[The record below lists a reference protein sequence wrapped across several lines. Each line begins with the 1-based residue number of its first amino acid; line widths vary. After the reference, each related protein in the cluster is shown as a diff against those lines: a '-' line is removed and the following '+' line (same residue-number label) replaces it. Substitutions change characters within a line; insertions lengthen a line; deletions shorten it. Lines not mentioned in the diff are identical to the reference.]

1 MPDCLVYFL
10 KMVLVNMSN
19 AGGFPMD
26 ESRCLMIIHIYIYIK
41 VLVYSIILGRKKT
54 TPKSGFFTFQKLVKR
69 YIHQKCYC

>member
-1 MPDCLVYFL
+1 
-10 KMVLVNMSN
+10 
-19 AGGFPMD
+19 MD
-26 ESRCLMIIHIYIYIK
+26 ESRCLMIIHIYIYIYIK